1 VKRLK
6 PGFTIT
12 IAFETGDDGRRLRT
26 MVYDIQGKSIVLS
39 QTSPPMLQ
47 SHVGKWVKVSFA
59 ITRKSLQDIHLVFA
73 AEIVD
78 CQNDYEISPSQN
90 VPVIMLEQKTD
101 LEEINSRQFCRI
113 RPPGNSNL
121 TVMMGDDKIS
131 IIDIS
136 LGGARLAQTG
146 KEGGLQMN
154 QKINMAFLIDGRVF
168 KTRAKLVRME
178 EECNDARLSQ
188 MQVFAVQFDAVDKD
202 FERFLFKKIM
212 MMERQILGEQNS

>member
-1 VKRLK
+1 MKRLK

-12 IAFETGDDGRRLRT
+12 IAFEMDDGGQGLRT
-26 MVYDIQGKSIVLS
+26 MVYDVRGKGIVLS

-59 ITRKSLQDIHLVFA
+59 IRRKSLQDIHLVFA

-78 CQNDYEISPSQN
+78 CRNDYEISPSQN

-101 LEEINSRQFCRI
+101 LEEINSRQYCRI

-121 TVMMGDDKIS
+121 TVMMGEDRIS

-146 KEGGLQMN
+146 KEGRLQMN
-154 QKINMAFLIDGRVF
+154 QKINMAFLIDGRLF
-168 KTRAKLVRME
+168 KTRAKLVRVE
-178 EECNDARLSQ
+178 NQRDEARASSP
-188 MQVFAVQFDAVDKD
+188 QVFAVQFDAVDKE